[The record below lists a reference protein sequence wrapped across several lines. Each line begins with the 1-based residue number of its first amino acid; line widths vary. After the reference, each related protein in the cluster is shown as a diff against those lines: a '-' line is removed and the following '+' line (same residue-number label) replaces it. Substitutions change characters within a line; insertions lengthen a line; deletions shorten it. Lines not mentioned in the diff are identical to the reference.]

1 MKKFMALCLVAL
13 MVISVLPAS
22 IFAAAEPASGKLEG
36 TLSIK
41 GSLRDGE
48 VLSADLS
55 KVKPEGIAQDQL
67 KYEWF
72 RIGTDGKS
80 KSVGTGVSY
89 TLKTEDVGSSFQLTV
104 SGKEGAS
111 VAGSLSTGKMG
122 PVTEKAASAT
132 GTTPAAETTPSAE
145 PANVPG
151 TADGEPVQ
159 GTSPENTYTTPA
171 QPAASDSI
179 SPTQGMASGN
189 GVSTPTQDPVSGT
202 VSGTGDVPET
212 SPITVQEDNGTK
224 GEITMDASLPDGQVG
239 VDYRVKIQTSGT
251 VAGWEMMSSR
261 LPDGLTWNGNTGEL
275 AGIPEKADTT
285 SGIMIKATFEDGST
299 DTKSFSV
306 TIKEVDG
313 KAEDSDTSSA
323 NSVLEEKIKLVA
335 DLQELDFGS
344 LYTGY
349 DSKNMQLNLENQGT
363 DALTLDSAVDGDL
376 ADVISVGEI
385 GELKSGESKTVN
397 VTLKE
402 GLGASADVYTGT
414 LTVKNGD
421 ESAKVEVGLK
431 VRVEEKLYKVQASPK
446 SIDLGTLTEGYTDP
460 QGQEIQIT
468 NNSDFPVEIKQEGSS
483 QFKIEGSDGTVQ
495 SGDHITYTVR
505 PLENLS
511 VDTHQEDLTFTVDG
525 GAATVSVTAKVLIQ
539 EKDDYSFQLSWEN
552 SKRGDFGFAP
562 LGYDDKNGF
571 APASQNLVITNTG
584 NKALELRQPV
594 SASGSKSAY
603 TITELDAATL
613 KSVAPG
619 AQVKVA
625 VKPKLG
631 LAAAV
636 YDEDILVE
644 AVNDQG
650 GQKSAHITFQ
660 VVDKSIYQGVDAKQ
674 GTVKAKNG
682 VKKSVNGLGLPETV
696 KISTTSGTKNAT
708 VYWDVKNCEYDPALK
723 EEQSFT
729 VQGTVKLPAGVV
741 NVWNITRATSIGVR
755 VLAYDSKKADTA
767 ENKIYGIGQGDTFQ
781 AGKTI
786 SFSAE
791 GSGMNRKES
800 PEKGDVRYEPTYWK
814 VTNTNATWSTDGSWS
829 KSPYSASFSIG
840 NSGSYSLKATFTKEV
855 YDGEKW
861 EKKADDKN
869 GTDIKSVSFRINGNS
884 SSNTNKKNT
893 VTKVK
898 QAVKTGDDTEI
909 LPMMLLVIAGALTI
923 GGTGIMLKNRKKKD
937 QGKK

>member
-22 IFAAAEPASGKLEG
+22 IFAAAEPTSGKLEG

-89 TLKTEDVGSSFQLTV
+89 ALKTEDVGSSFQLTV

-122 PVTEKAASAT
+122 PVTEKTASAT
-132 GTTPAAETTPSAE
+132 GTIPAAETTPSAV
-145 PANVPG
+145 PTSVPG
-151 TADGEPVQ
+151 TVDGQSVQ
-159 GTSPENTYTTPA
+159 GSPSENTYTTPT
-171 QPAASDSI
+171 QQAASDST
-179 SPTQGMASGN
+179 SPTQGTASGN
-189 GVSTPTQDPVSGT
+189 GVSTPTQESVPGT

-224 GEITMDASLPDGQVG
+224 GEITTDDSQP
-239 VDYRVKIQTSGT
+239 
-251 VAGWEMMSSR
+251 
-261 LPDGLTWNGNTGEL
+261 NGKGE
-275 AGIPEKADTT
+275 GP
-285 SGIMIKATFEDGST
+285 
-299 DTKSFSV
+299 
-306 TIKEVDG
+306 
-313 KAEDSDTSSA
+313 DTSSA
-323 NSVLEEKIKLVA
+323 NSVLGEKIKLVA
-335 DLQELDFGS
+335 DSQELDFGS

-414 LTVKNGD
+414 LTVMNGD

-460 QGQEIQIT
+460 QGKEIQIT
-468 NNSDFPVEIKQEGSS
+468 NNSDFPVEIKQEGSR
-483 QFKIEGSDGTVQ
+483 QFKIEGSDGIVQ

-682 VKKSVNGLGLPETV
+682 AKKSVNGLGLPETV

-755 VLAYDSKKADTA
+755 ALAYDPKKADTA

-800 PEKGDVRYEPTYWK
+800 PEKGDVRYEPTHWK

-861 EKKADDKN
+861 EKKADDKD